1 MRNVFARRFGIEVT
15 RSIQYRQGSRGTLD
29 VYRPRAAAPAPIV
42 VFFYGGSWQRGAKS
56 FYRFLGSALARRG
69 YVAVVPDYRLY
80 PEVRFPEFL
89 QDGALAVRW
98 SMDHAAWFGGDRS
111 KVFLMG
117 HSAGA
122 YMAAMLAIDRRWLHG
137 AGLDPGRDISGLIG
151 IAGPYDFLP
160 LRDETLKIVFGGA
173 NQPVTQPITHVT
185 AGAPPAL
192 LLTGAADRVVDPGN
206 ASRLAARLQACGTDA
221 AVVTYPRTG
230 HLTIMAAFARPLH
243 FLAPALRD
251 TEAFI
256 VRTANLRATA
266 AAEIRA

>member
-1 MRNVFARRFGIEVT
+1 MEIT

-42 VFFYGGSWQRGAKS
+42 VFFYGGSWQGGTKTL
-56 FYRFLGSALARRG
+56 YRFLGTALARRG
-69 YVAVVPDYRLY
+69 YVAVVPDYRVY

-98 SMDHAAWFGGDRS
+98 SVDNAAWFGGDRS
-111 KVFLMG
+111 KLFLMG

-122 YMAAMLAIDRRWLHG
+122 YIAAMLAIDRRWLHS
-137 AGLDPGRDISGLIG
+137 AGLDPTDDVSGLIG

-160 LRDETLKIVFGGA
+160 LRDETLKIIFGGA
-173 NQPVTQPITHVT
+173 NQPATQPITHVS

-192 LLTGAADRVVDPGN
+192 LLTGATDRVVDPGN
-206 ASRLAARLQACGTDA
+206 APRFAARLQACGNEAT
-221 AVVTYPRTG
+221 VVTYPRAG
-230 HLTIMAAFARPLH
+230 HFTIMAAFARPLH

-251 TEAFI
+251 TVAFI
-256 VRTANLRATA
+256 ARTAGRRGAA
-266 AAEIRA
+266 AAETSA